1 MFNEATDLSNNI
13 KSTVLS
19 IVECEIPRIIEKSL
33 PEQINENV
41 VKAFSD
47 RLPSYRDV

>member
-19 IVECEIPRIIEKSL
+19 AVECEIPRIIEKSL

-41 VKAFSD
+41 VRAE
-47 RLPSYRDV
+47 RLPN